1 MCPLSLT
8 NMANMCPLNLTNM
21 AWSVWFALSQSRV
34 HPPAFLKFF
43 LAINELC
50 SLNTSC
56 KSILQR
62 DLFHHHQSFSG
73 PISLRPGL
81 QFVISALL
89 KVLCCPPCLPPHREK
104 KTKRRTRPRWYRA
117 NTVRGRCEGGHGP
130 PPQPPTRTKDWFS
143 FVQKTS
149 LIRLKNYRN
158 PNEGVHDPPPAISMS
173 NIRGPRPPKH
183 EKKLRK

>member
-1 MCPLSLT
+1 MCVPFLAFFFETS
-8 NMANMCPLNLTNM
+8 ANYRAVNRPLNGPRR
-21 AWSVWFALSQSRV
+21 VVSRASGATV
-34 HPPAFLKFF
+34 AAFRRKKNIYRKAGGRRGPRPPPASHPTAK
-43 LAINELC
+43 
-50 SLNTSC
+50 
-56 KSILQR
+56 R
-62 DLFHHHQSFSG
+62 
-73 PISLRPGL
+73 
-81 QFVISALL
+81 
-89 KVLCCPPCLPPHREK
+89 

-183 EKKLRK
+183 EKKNYENEVKDC

>member
-1 MCPLSLT
+1 MGRDGSL
-8 NMANMCPLNLTNM
+8 AERPVPRSLHFDEKKIYIERRGV
-21 AWSVWFALSQSRV
+21 AGV
-34 HPPAFLKFF
+34 HDP
-43 LAINELC
+43 
-50 SLNTSC
+50 
-56 KSILQR
+56 
-62 DLFHHHQSFSG
+62 
-73 PISLRPGL
+73 
-81 QFVISALL
+81 
-89 KVLCCPPCLPPHREK
+89 PPCLPPHREK

-183 EKKLRK
+183 EKKNYENEVKDC